1 MLSGLERGFAG
12 NHLQPHPLAPV
23 GGVGAA
29 CDRSLGDRR
38 RGNHRERCHSETSCG
53 LDDKRGYTA
62 AQ

>member
-1 MLSGLERGFAG
+1 MLSRLERGFAG
-12 NHLQPHPLAPV
+12 NHLQPHLLAPV

-38 RGNHRERCHSETSCG
+38 GGNHRERCHSETGCG
-53 LDDKRGYTA
+53 LDGKRRSAA